1 MFSLFTLSFNTKA
14 PRGDTKSTKK
24 NSARSIKQTTRWF
37 RSITLTRYITALF
50 VVFLSALAGLAQGG
64 WTVKESGAS
73 GDLVA
78 VFFTSS
84 ERGWIAGDNGFLA
97 STADGG
103 RTWTKYPLNATE
115 DINEIYFRNDDNGYL
130 VAGRKLFIT
139 RDAGRTWLETRIFRA
154 GEFGSGTPEFLSIR
168 FSDKKRG
175 YVIGSMLRRIR
186 DEDVVVD
193 SLLMR
198 TEDEGETWQRMQ
210 VPTKTELFHMDFNG
224 NSHGWIVGDGGVIL
238 ATTDEGRT
246 WRKQSSGTTLPLYNV
261 DFRDDDEGYVVGKSG
276 TILRTEDGG
285 MTWERPA
292 STFKETLMRVDFADD
307 KNGWIVGY
315 GGSILRSSDKG
326 RTWTRQEIGTRERLY
341 GLFMDKKY
349 GWAVGAK
356 GVILQ
361 FKK

>member
-1 MFSLFTLSFNTKA
+1 MLT
-14 PRGDTKSTKK
+14 
-24 NSARSIKQTTRWF
+24 F
-37 RSITLTRYITALF
+37 RSIALTRFITALF
-50 VVFLSALAGLAQGG
+50 VVFLLVSAVPAQGG
-64 WTVKESGAS
+64 WYAKESGAK

-97 STADGG
+97 STTNGG
-103 RTWTKYPLNATE
+103 KTWTKYPLNATE
-115 DINEIYFRNDDNGYL
+115 DINEIYFRNEDNGYL

-154 GEFGSGTPEFLSIR
+154 GEFGNGTPEFLSIR

-175 YVIGSMLRRIR
+175 YVIGSVLRRVR

-224 NSHGWIVGDGGVIL
+224 KSHGWIVGDGGVIL

-246 WRKQSSGTTLPLYNV
+246 WTKQSSGTTMALYNV

-276 TILRTEDGG
+276 TILRTENGG
-285 MTWERPA
+285 LTWERPA
-292 STFKETLMRVDFADD
+292 ASVKETLMRVDFADD

-315 GGSILRSSDKG
+315 SGNILRSSDKG
-326 RTWTRQEIGTRERLY
+326 RTWTREEIGTREHLY
-341 GLFMDKKY
+341 GLYMDKKY
-349 GWAVGAK
+349 GWAVGAN